1 MRVCRGCRRVLV
13 SWLRYVIAVCG
24 CDGGY
29 LPVGCGMWSR
39 YVVVVWLR
47 YVVAVALAFAVA
59 AVADA
64 RSSGLARKSFRAPV
78 LALLMASVSLLALG
92 LLVYV

>member
-1 MRVCRGCRRVLV
+1 
-13 SWLRYVIAVCG
+13 
-24 CDGGY
+24 
-29 LPVGCGMWSR
+29 MWSR

-47 YVVAVALAFAVA
+47 YVVAVALACAFA

-78 LALLMASVSLLALG
+78 LALLIASVSLLALG
-92 LLVYV
+92 IFVDV

>member
-1 MRVCRGCRRVLV
+1 MPEGTCQLV
-13 SWLRYVIAVCG
+13 AVCG
-24 CDGGY
+24 H
-29 LPVGCGMWSR
+29 GM
-39 YVVVVWLR
+39 WLR
-47 YVVAVALAFAVA
+47 YVVAVALACGVA

-92 LLVYV
+92 LFVYV